1 MIAKNKM
8 EWQRHRIILSRCKDL
23 MQNRRAEDQTET
35 NGEGNNV
42 YRFVISNI
50 RMHPNGYYFLDEVP
64 SIREGIYCI
73 SIFHSL
79 NHC

>member
-1 MIAKNKM
+1 M

-42 YRFVISNI
+42 YRFVISYI
-50 RMHPNGYYFLDEVP
+50 RMDPNGYYFLDEVP
-64 SIREGIYCI
+64 SIREGIYRI
-73 SIFHSL
+73 FIFHSL
-79 NHC
+79 